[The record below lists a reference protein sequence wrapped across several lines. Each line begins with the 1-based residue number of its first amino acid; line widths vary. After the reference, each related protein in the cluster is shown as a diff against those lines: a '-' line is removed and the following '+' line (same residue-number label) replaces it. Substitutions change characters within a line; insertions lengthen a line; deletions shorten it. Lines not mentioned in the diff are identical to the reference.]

1 MVEQVAVRRR
11 GLAPR
16 LAPRLQEVD
25 SWDRNLPLRAQQRLG
40 IARLF
45 LHNPP
50 WVFIEEATD
59 AFDPKGEAAMLEMIH
74 RELPNTTQITIS
86 FHSELDHHYS
96 RKLILNRLS
105 EPRLLF
111 GISRLLF
118 GWG

>member
-1 MVEQVAVRRR
+1 MLECA
-11 GLAPR
+11 GMAW

-59 AFDPKGEAAMLEMIH
+59 AFDPKGETLPIEEFTPMLRRLMAQPRNSVYKAALKT
-74 RELPNTTQITIS
+74 PTTV
-86 FHSELDHHYS
+86 
-96 RKLILNRLS
+96 
-105 EPRLLF
+105 
-111 GISRLLF
+111 
-118 GWG
+118 